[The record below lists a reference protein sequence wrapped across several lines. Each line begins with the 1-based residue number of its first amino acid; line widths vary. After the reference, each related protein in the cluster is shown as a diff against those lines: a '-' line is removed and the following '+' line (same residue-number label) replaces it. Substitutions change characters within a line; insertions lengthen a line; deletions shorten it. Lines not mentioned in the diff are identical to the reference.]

1 MKEKTILCVAFFGL
15 VMMAAG
21 FIYEGMSDCQDLGGV
36 YLRSVFW
43 FECIRAEVIR

>member
-1 MKEKTILCVAFFGL
+1 MTAKTILCVAFFGL
-15 VMMAAG
+15 VIIAVG
-21 FIYEGMSDCQDLGGV
+21 LIYDGMSACQDLGGV